1 MLSTSGRCIFCN
13 TKISTSMALKHF
25 SKCSKVNDVLKGGI
39 DAYLIKIKDKYSA
52 YYWLYVVV
60 PLDYTLEDL
69 DMFIRDIWVD
79 CCSHASEFRIN
90 EITYSSDFVIKYDS
104 KEKSMKI
111 KLSEILN
118 NGLDFEYTYDYVNT
132 TELKLEVI
140 STVKIKEKYIYIL
153 GRNDNPLTKYN
164 TSDKYIPN
172 SPRVG
177 ICRYAG
183 NKKLEESKIWPLK
196 I

>member
-1 MLSTSGRCIFCN
+1 MLSTWGKCIFCN
-13 TKISTSMALKHF
+13 TKISTSMAVKHF
-25 SKCSKVNDVLKGGI
+25 SKCSKVNDVLKGEI

-52 YYWLYVVV
+52 YYWLYVAV

-69 DMFIRDIWVD
+69 DKFIRDIWVD
-79 CCSHASEFRIN
+79 CCGHASEFRIN
-90 EITYSSDFVIKYDS
+90 EITYPSDFVVDYDG
-104 KEKSMKI
+104 KKSMKT

-118 NGLDFEYTYDYVNT
+118 KGLYFEYTYDYGNS

-140 STVKIKEKYIYIL
+140 SSVKIKDKYIYIL
-153 GRNDNPLTKYN
+153 GRNDNPLTRYS

-177 ICRYAG
+177 ICGYTG